1 MRTRTPIRDHDQEA
15 SLFARRVVV
24 AIAIIIAVFMLIIGN
39 LYNLQVREHT
49 ELQTRSNDN
58 RIKLL
63 PLAPN
68 RGLIYDRNGVL
79 LAENI
84 PIFSLEVMPE
94 EIDNLDDTINRL
106 QEIVTISGDDL
117 EQFQRNLKGQ
127 RRFNHVTLLDELTEQ
142 QVATFAA
149 HQHRFPG
156 ISIEAR
162 LVRNYPFEDLLTH
175 VVGYVA
181 KINRRDV
188 EKLEQNDE
196 LANYAASRTIGKL
209 GIEKYYEQQLHGEVG
224 YQRVE
229 VNNRGRTV
237 RSLSTE
243 APVPGRDI
251 VLELD
256 IKLQQ
261 KATEILGQ
269 RRGSIILMDAN
280 TGGIMAMAST
290 PSYNPNW
297 FVNGISVKQYQS
309 LLNSSASPLLNRAT
323 QGGYPPASTVKPQI
337 GLLGLVDGTITPS
350 SRIWDPGWFEI
361 RGVDRRYRDWLSWG
375 HGWVNVSTAIT
386 ESCDTFYYDLA
397 LKLGVDKISN
407 FMTQFGFGE
416 KTGIDIDEEIPALMP
431 SRGWKRARFNEPW
444 YAGETL
450 SVGIGQSYWT
460 ATPMQLTAATGVVAN
475 RGEFVIPRLLR
486 GYRQEQQLQ
495 TVEPDYK
502 PPVSI
507 DNPGYWDIVQA
518 AMRDVNMGAKGTAR
532 SAFVDA
538 EYSSAGKTGTA
549 QVVSLGQD
557 EEYVAEEVA
566 EKYRDNAMYVGY
578 APADDPQVIVTVAME
593 NVVGGGGSVAAPA
606 ARQILDAW
614 YQRYHAETHST
625 QPQEPTQPQETSGA
639 DH

>member
-1 MRTRTPIRDHDQEA
+1 MRTRTPIRDHDAE
-15 SLFARRVVV
+15 SNLFARRVFV
-24 AIAIIIAVFMLIIGN
+24 AIAIIASVFILIIGN
-39 LYNLQVREHT
+39 LYNLQVKEHT

-84 PIFSLEVMPE
+84 PIYSLELMPE
-94 EIDNLDDTINRL
+94 EVDDIDKTIQQL
-106 QEIVTISGDDL
+106 QSILTISEQDI

-127 RRFNHVTLLDELTEQ
+127 RRFDHVTLLDELNER
-142 QVATFAA
+142 QVAIFAA
-149 HQHRFPG
+149 NQHRFPG
-156 ISIEAR
+156 VSIEAR
-162 LVRNYPFEDLLTH
+162 LIRHYPFADLLTH

-188 EKLEQNDE
+188 ERLKQQEQ

-209 GIEKYYEQQLHGEVG
+209 GIEKFYEQQLHGEVG

-229 VNNRGRTV
+229 VNNRGRAV
-237 RSLSTE
+237 RTLSTE

-256 IKLQQ
+256 IELQK
-261 KATEILGQ
+261 KATEILADQ
-269 RRGSIILMDAN
+269 RGSIILMDAK
-280 TGGIMAMAST
+280 TGGVLAMAST

-297 FVNGISVKQYQS
+297 FVNGISVKQYRS

-337 GLLGLVDGTITPS
+337 GLLGLNEGTITPS

-361 RGVDRRYRDWLSWG
+361 RGVDRRYRDWLAWG
-375 HGWVNVSTAIT
+375 HGWVNVSTAIV

-397 LKLGVDKISN
+397 LKLGVDKISS
-407 FMTQFGFGE
+407 FMEQFGFGE

-431 SRGWKRARFNEPW
+431 SRGWKRARYNAPW

-460 ATPMQLTAATGVVAN
+460 ATPIQLTAATAVIAN
-475 RGEFVIPRLLR
+475 KGEFVTPRLLH
-486 GYRQEQQLQ
+486 GYGTLGN
-495 TVEPDYK
+495 VEPVAPEFK
-502 PPVSI
+502 PPVTVNDAKHWQVI
-507 DNPGYWDIVQA
+507 RDAMQA
-518 AMRDVNMGAKGTAR
+518 VNMDIEGTAHT
-532 SAFVDA
+532 AFANAD
-538 EYSSAGKTGTA
+538 YSSAGKTGTA
-549 QVVSLGQD
+549 QVVSLGED

-578 APADDPQVIVTVAME
+578 APADEPEVIVTVAME

-606 ARQILDAW
+606 ARAMLDAW
-614 YQRYHAETHST
+614 YKSYHPKQATPVEET
-625 QPQEPTQPQETSGA
+625 A
-639 DH
+639 RAND